1 MILNLVCGA
10 LLTIGVIIF
19 FGAVI
24 GVLRFPDFY
33 SRMHAAGISDTMS
46 TNCLLIAFA
55 VYQLHDLS
63 WPNLL
68 VVGKIFFIIAFISLT
83 GPTSTHAL
91 MHAGYQRRNIT
102 SSRPRKK
109 RKRALTEE
117 EA

>member
-1 MILNLVCGA
+1 MILNIACLA
-10 LLTIGVIIF
+10 LLTIGVVIF

-46 TNCLLIAFA
+46 TISLLTAFA
-55 VYQLHDLS
+55 LFQLHDLS

-68 VVGKIFFIIAFISLT
+68 VVGKIFFIVAFISLT

-91 MHAGYQRRNIT
+91 MHAGYQRRN
-102 SSRPRKK
+102 RPPVRKQEPDEDM
-109 RKRALTEE
+109 T
-117 EA
+117 

>member
-1 MILNLVCGA
+1 MILNIACGG
-10 LLTIGVIIF
+10 LLTIGIVIF
-19 FGAVI
+19 FGAVM

-33 SRMHAAGISDTMS
+33 SRVHAAGISDTLS
-46 TNCLLIAFA
+46 TIFLLTAFA

-91 MHAGYQRRNIT
+91 MHAGYQRRNLPPVRARNKKT
-102 SSRPRKK
+102 STKES
-109 RKRALTEE
+109 T
-117 EA
+117 